1 MKQGEL
7 IPSKPQGEC
16 YPHSRDNSKGRMD
29 EAVRVNHPL
38 TYDQEFLIFI
48 FASQGER
55 EEGPPDPI
63 LRPIHSAKKKITTQK

>member
-1 MKQGEL
+1 
-7 IPSKPQGEC
+7 
-16 YPHSRDNSKGRMD
+16 MD
-29 EAVRVNHPL
+29 EAIRVNHPL

-55 EEGPPDPI
+55 EERPPDPI

>member
-1 MKQGEL
+1 
-7 IPSKPQGEC
+7 
-16 YPHSRDNSKGRMD
+16 MD
-29 EAVRVNHPL
+29 EAIRVNHPL

-63 LRPIHSAKKKITTQK
+63 LRPIHSAKKKKSQPRSEQTKFNKEK

>member
-1 MKQGEL
+1 
-7 IPSKPQGEC
+7 
-16 YPHSRDNSKGRMD
+16 MD
-29 EAVRVNHPL
+29 EAIRVNHPL

-63 LRPIHSAKKKITTQK
+63 LRPIHSAKKKNHNPEVNKQNLIKRSNIGASSW